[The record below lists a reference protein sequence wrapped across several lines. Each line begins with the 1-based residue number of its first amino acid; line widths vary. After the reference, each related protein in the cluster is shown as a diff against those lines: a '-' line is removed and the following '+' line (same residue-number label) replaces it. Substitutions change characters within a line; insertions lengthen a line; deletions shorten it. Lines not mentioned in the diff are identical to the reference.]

1 MNTQQH
7 PSILRRLA
15 AMLYDSI
22 LILAMMLISTA
33 IIVAIIP
40 AHVIAPGNHWY
51 QAWLLL
57 IMFGFFAWFW
67 THGGQTL
74 GMLAWRIQIKTAD
87 GAKPTLKDA
96 AIRFCLAIPS
106 LLFAG
111 VGLLWQLLD
120 KDRLALHDR
129 FSNTQLVMLPKG
141 QRS

>member
-1 MNTQQH
+1 MSHSQH

-40 AHVIAPGNHWY
+40 DHVIAPGNRWY

-87 GAKPTLKDA
+87 GAKPRLKDA
-96 AIRFCLAIPS
+96 AIRFCLAVPS

-111 VGLLWQLLD
+111 IGLLWQLID
-120 KDRLALHDR
+120 KDRLALYDR
-129 FSNTQLVMLPKG
+129 FSNTQLVILPKE
-141 QRS
+141 QR